1 MRITKLRIGAKLGI
15 SAAAGVVLVAA
26 MVANQ
31 YQATL
36 RTQASAEHVYAGEA
50 LEKAVLTAELALRR
64 AIAVNRAIRM
74 ATTAEDVD
82 RWLGQIKDLD
92 QEGRAAIERAL
103 SNATDAG
110 DRQRLATAKDLFA
123 TYIAGNAEIG
133 AMQKEIIAIIHEQ
146 GVIGRDWPSK
156 FDPLLKS
163 PELASAENSNA
174 MTRKLERID
183 SIYKQARLVSFSS
196 LVRNEADQFKRM
208 EGYFAQTLKMIKEL
222 RDMTQDPALIASIDQ
237 LPPVVMKYKGI
248 VDKGAQARARLTA
261 ILRERVDSIR
271 QKAEDA
277 LDATSANVGKSVEAV
292 KEQASAEQRRAVQ
305 INLMVGASVV
315 LVLIGSALFSMFN
328 IAKPIRR
335 IGDVLLGLANGDRAI
350 AIPYAARADEV
361 GDAARAAETFKQ
373 NLLRMDQI
381 EAEQKQVEARAAA
394 ARSAEMNR
402 MADEFQA
409 AVVAIVDAVST
420 AATELEAT
428 ATTLTRTAERTEQLA
443 GVVASAS
450 EDASANVQS
459 VSTASDELARSIAE
473 ISRQV
478 QQSSEIAGAAV
489 RQAEATDTRITQL
502 SQAAGRIGDVVKL
515 ITAIAEQTNLLALN
529 ATIEAARAGEAGK
542 GFAVV
547 ASEVKSLANQ
557 TAKAT
562 EEIGAQIAGM
572 QAATQDS
579 VSAIKEIGA
588 TIRQVSDIATAIAS
602 AVDQQGSATQDIA
615 RNVQRAAHGT
625 TQVAATI
632 GDVNRSAGDTGSAS
646 TQVLASAKA
655 LSEEGNKL
663 KREVERFL
671 ATVRAA

>member
-103 SNATDAG
+103 SNATDDG
-110 DRQRLATAKDLFA
+110 DRQRLTTAKDLFA

-133 AMQKEIIAIIHEQ
+133 AVQKEIIAIIHEQ
-146 GVIGRDWPSK
+146 GVIGRDWLSK

-163 PELASAENSNA
+163 PELAAAANSNA

-208 EGYFAQTLKMIKEL
+208 EGYFAETLKMIKEL
-222 RDMTQDPALIASIDQ
+222 RDMTQDAAMIASIDQ

-248 VDKGAQARARLTA
+248 VDKGAQARAKLTA

-277 LDATSANVGKSVEAV
+277 LDAIGANVSKSVAAV
-292 KEQASAEQRRAVQ
+292 KQQANAEQQRAVQ

-335 IGDVLLGLANGDRAI
+335 IGDVLLGLAKGDRTI
-350 AIPYAARADEV
+350 AIPYAGRADEV

-373 NLLRMDQI
+373 NLLRMDDI
-381 EAEQKQVEARAAA
+381 EAEQKRLEARAAA
-394 ARSAEMNR
+394 ERGAEMNR

-450 EDASANVQS
+450 EDASGNVQS

-547 ASEVKSLANQ
+547 ASEVKTLANQ

-579 VSAIKEIGA
+579 VLAIKEIGA

-625 TQVAATI
+625 SQVAVTI